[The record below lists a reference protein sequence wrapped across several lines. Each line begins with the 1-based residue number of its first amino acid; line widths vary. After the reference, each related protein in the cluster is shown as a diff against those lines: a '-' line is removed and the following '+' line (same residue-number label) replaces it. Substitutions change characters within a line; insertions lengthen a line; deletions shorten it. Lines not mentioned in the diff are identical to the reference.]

1 MASIGRMVAGMAHEM
16 NTPIGIAITSS
27 SFLQTLMAQL
37 DEKFRSATLTRDE
50 FATLKDRIAESVSLI
65 HDNLTRS
72 ASMIE
77 TFKLTGG
84 DIENEI
90 MSTFAIADTIRA
102 AYLAFQKRI
111 ESQSVSLITDT
122 GDITLE
128 SYPGMFY
135 QIFVILIG
143 NSLTHGFTDHGGTI
157 EITVRRTDETVRI
170 EYRDNGRG
178 IPPEAAGRIYDPFF
192 TTNRARGSTG
202 LGLYVIYNIIV
213 NTLGGR
219 ISLDTE
225 SQQGVHFSVEIP
237 LESNSALNIP
247 EHVL

>member
-1 MASIGRMVAGMAHEM
+1 
-16 NTPIGIAITSS
+16 
-27 SFLQTLMAQL
+27 
-37 DEKFRSATLTRDE
+37 
-50 FATLKDRIAESVSLI
+50 
-65 HDNLTRS
+65 
-72 ASMIE
+72 MIE

-111 ESQSVSLITDT
+111 ETQSVSLITDT
-122 GDITLE
+122 GDITIE

-143 NSLTHGFTDHGGTI
+143 NSLTHGFTEHGGTI
-157 EITVRRTDETVRI
+157 EITIRRTDETVRI

-178 IPPEAAGRIYDPFF
+178 IPHEAAGRIYDPFY
-192 TTNRARGSTG
+192 TTNRAGGSTG

-219 ISLDTE
+219 ITLDND
-225 SQQGVHFSVEIP
+225 SPQGVHFTIEIP
-237 LESNSALNIP
+237 LESNSALIIP